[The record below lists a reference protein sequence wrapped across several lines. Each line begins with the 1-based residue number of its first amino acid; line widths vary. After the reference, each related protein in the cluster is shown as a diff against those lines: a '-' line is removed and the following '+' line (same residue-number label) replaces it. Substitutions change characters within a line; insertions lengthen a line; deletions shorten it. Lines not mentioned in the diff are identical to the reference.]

1 MKKHGAKVLVLGLVF
16 ALFTACG
23 GGGDGDN
30 PLFPTQPI
38 QSNAIVNGVISP
50 SDVKAPDG
58 TYADLYTI
66 TVDSPTLLNIRLESS
81 DFDVYL
87 VLFDGAVLNVPN
99 LSQWDPYF
107 LAENDDIDEQTTDAG
122 LTYEL
127 QPGMYVIVVNN
138 FEPGSL
144 GAYTLTTST
153 SQVAIAGQFLQYRV
167 YEGGATGIWGWIQFR
182 DNGEDIQASQILS
195 AKILHSSSGAELIPA
210 APMTFLSA
218 SFVLGTWNP
227 SISQFDQI
235 VPYSYTGVAFN
246 FSNYPSLPA
255 GNYTFTAI
263 PATGALLS
271 AQAFIPSLPQPNPI
285 QVVGSASMAFQWNP
299 DGSLL
304 LSWTPPENPSDDYR
318 IVFRVASTII
328 FHGVVRGANQ
338 VILQPSLVQQIS
350 QSAGIAL
357 PTTVQWVVETRNF
370 SNDINYERGHS
381 GPVAIDW

>member
-1 MKKHGAKVLVLGLVF
+1 
-16 ALFTACG
+16 
-23 GGGDGDN
+23 
-30 PLFPTQPI
+30 
-38 QSNAIVNGVISP
+38 
-50 SDVKAPDG
+50 
-58 TYADLYTI
+58 
-66 TVDSPTLLNIRLESS
+66 
-81 DFDVYL
+81 VYL

-167 YEGGATGIWGWIQFR
+167 YENLTHPGNNRIHGWIQFR

-195 AKILHSSSGAELIPA
+195 AKILDPSGEELIPA
-210 APMTFLSA
+210 SPMTFLNA
-218 SFVLGTWNP
+218 SFLLGTWN
-227 SISQFDQI
+227 SAISQFDQI
-235 VPYSYTGVAFN
+235 VPYSYTGFAFN
-246 FSNYPSLPA
+246 FSNYSSLPE

-263 PATGALLS
+263 PAAGAPLF
-271 AQAFIPSLPQPNPI
+271 AQAFIPALPQPSPI

-299 DGSLL
+299 DGSLQ
-304 LSWTPPENPSDDYR
+304 LSWMAPENPIDDYR
-318 IVFRVASTII
+318 MIFTVASTII
-328 FHGVVRGANQ
+328 FHGVVHGANQ
-338 VILQPSLVQQIS
+338 VILQPSLVQQIA
-350 QSAGIAL
+350 QSAGISL
-357 PTTVQWVVETRNF
+357 PTTVQWIIETRKI
-370 SNDINYERGHS
+370 SNGINYERGHS